1 MKNRPCRGLNMAIRT
16 EGTPFGI
23 SAAVL
28 PAVPRVSEASSCIR
42 EKRGRKS
49 CLRVCCRA
57 DLFLR
62 RAFGRLPIFLP
73 APSFGKGG
81 AGSLV
86 SGRRETKISNL
97 SDCLFLCQWRIRF
110 VNLYSEN
117 PYYQGD
123 KYVKSRVVT
132 PQ

>member
-1 MKNRPCRGLNMAIRT
+1 MHSGKTGAEEL
-16 EGTPFGI
+16 
-23 SAAVL
+23 
-28 PAVPRVSEASSCIR
+28 SESLLS
-42 EKRGRKS
+42 GGS
-49 CLRVCCRA
+49 
-57 DLFLR
+57 LF
-62 RAFGRLPIFLP
+62 ATGFCRLPIFLP